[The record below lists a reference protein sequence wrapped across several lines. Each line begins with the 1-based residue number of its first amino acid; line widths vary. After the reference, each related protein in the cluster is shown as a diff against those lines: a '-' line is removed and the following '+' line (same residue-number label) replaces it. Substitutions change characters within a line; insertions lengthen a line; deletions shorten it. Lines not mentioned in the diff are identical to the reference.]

1 MMKITQEFFL
11 KKVLI
16 FEKKVILVAERKV
29 EFIGLLYM
37 LLFKNYKVFR
47 YIRKETDSINALRNH
62 DNFENICF

>member
-62 DNFENICF
+62 GNLENIYF